1 MQSTVGGAVTSFCS
15 DCYCGLSNPV
25 DEENAGALFEAS
37 RTELA
42 EKKRVLALHN
52 AKTDAAEALWRQMQA
67 DSRLLAEDVF
77 ALEESTGELSLR
89 HDAVK
94 KHNRMCA
101 VRQTGEFRPVHSA
114 GGVQGEP
121 PPSVMSLE
129 LETIRALCRVFLDT
143 MDENYEKYSFLSYK
157 FDTWEGVPDPKMRSV
172 YTMIRNI
179 KIFNEG
185 TRPVWAGY
193 MGCPVLKKRAER
205 PNILC
210 GWRRAAEC
218 LLRGTFLFR
227 DAGGS
232 EHIFNVA
239 AWTSL
244 DWDARDAY
252 FDALIPSAVLL
263 SDGVPLFSYDGGLDD
278 GMAFYMQTL
287 ASSSGILPNMRV
299 PDMWIPPP
307 VGGGFKQLMRI
318 TDEACTACVVETFDT
333 PSAVVVKLN
342 AEY

>member
-1 MQSTVGGAVTSFCS
+1 MQNTAHGDVTSFCS
-15 DCYCGLSNPV
+15 DCYCGLSEPI
-25 DEENAGALFEAS
+25 DEQNGGALLGAI
-37 RTELA
+37 RAELA
-42 EKKRVLALHN
+42 EKKRVLSLHN
-52 AKTDAAEALWRQMQA
+52 KETDAVEAQWRQMQA
-67 DSRLLAEDVF
+67 TSRLLAADVS
-77 ALEESTGELSLR
+77 ALEHSAREVSLR
-89 HDAVK
+89 HDAVT

-101 VRQTGEFRPVHSA
+101 VRQAGVFRPRHSA
-114 GGVQGEP
+114 VEV
-121 PPSVMSLE
+121 SAMSLE

-157 FDTWEGVPDPKMRSV
+157 FDTWEGVPDPKMRCV

-252 FDALIPSAVLL
+252 FDALIPSAVSL